1 MSQTSEYQKVSHT
14 RNRVKKKKE
23 KKKKA
28 EFGLKY
34 LEYTVLI
41 FLLRFT
47 WLASLMER

>member
-14 RNRVKKKKE
+14 RNKVKKKKE
-23 KKKKA
+23 KKKA

-47 WLASLMER
+47 